1 MLINSILFYL
11 RIFEK
16 QYDMLVEL
24 LNSDL
29 LVYLYN
35 NELLG

>member
-1 MLINSILFYL
+1 LMLINNVLFYL

-16 QYDMLVEL
+16 QCDMPVEL

-35 NELLG
+35 N